1 MEKTVHQDNSVSNV
15 PDRRAGN
22 PDRRQFPRGGRRAGD
37 AARVGV
43 LALICLLGHS
53 LHASAQ
59 TPIRF
64 GFDVASAK
72 AARANGVPVSY
83 GSMWAGPWNQ
93 RWGWQGIED
102 QLNTAKA
109 NGAQVVDGLEIL
121 VAQGAA
127 SFERWTGRT
136 APDEVMREAVADIA
150 V

>member
-1 MEKTVHQDNSVSNV
+1 MEKTVHQDNSVSNL
-15 PDRRAGN
+15 PDRRSGHA
-22 PDRRQFPRGGRRAGD
+22 DRRQFPRGGRRAGD

-72 AARANGVPVSY
+72 AARASGVPVSY

-109 NGAQVVDGLEIL
+109 NGVTPVIQWWYWGD
-121 VAQGAA
+121 
-127 SFERWTGRT
+127 
-136 APDEVMREAVADIA
+136 DISPNC
-150 V
+150 VENGC